1 MIRYDRINLLPEMVR
16 TEKDSV
22 EQNRR
27 ATRASEAALREE
39 WKNVDVV
46 VKAFEQLETLA
57 KKHRMGDQKK
67 IDMTNAKHLAVKCK
81 TLVFKARLVEH
92 MILMVNNNSLISSF
106 NFGIRCLELEILAS
120 TYKPEAVQALKKIRA
135 YLDKNLARVRAEV
148 DQSKASLMQYE
159 AVGEEFD
166 AIVSEYA
173 KLKAEI
179 EGKEWA
185 IKELKKDS
193 ET

>member
-1 MIRYDRINLLPEMVR
+1 MD
-16 TEKDSV
+16 
-22 EQNRR
+22 
-27 ATRASEAALREE
+27 
-39 WKNVDVV
+39 
-46 VKAFEQLETLA
+46 
-57 KKHRMGDQKK
+57 
-67 IDMTNAKHLAVKCK
+67 
-81 TLVFKARLVEH
+81 
-92 MILMVNNNSLISSF
+92 
-106 NFGIRCLELEILAS
+106 NFGIRCLELEILSS
-120 TYKPEAVQALKKIRA
+120 TYKPEAVQALKKIRM

-166 AIVSEYA
+166 AIVGEYA

-193 ET
+193 GT

>member
-1 MIRYDRINLLPEMVR
+1 MVR

-46 VKAFEQLETLA
+46 VKSFEQLETLA

-81 TLVFKARLVEH
+81 TLVFKARLVQH
-92 MILMVNNNSLISSF
+92 LILYYWILITLRIGVWNWRYSPQHI
-106 NFGIRCLELEILAS
+106 NPR
-120 TYKPEAVQALKKIRA
+120 P
-135 YLDKNLARVRAEV
+135 
-148 DQSKASLMQYE
+148 SKH
-159 AVGEEFD
+159 
-166 AIVSEYA
+166 
-173 KLKAEI
+173 
-179 EGKEWA
+179 
-185 IKELKKDS
+185 
-193 ET
+193 